1 MSILT
6 DTQKHSAMYYG
17 GTTQKKAK
25 AAMRRTAT
33 HLAAVQD
40 SLQLGTLGPLKPD
53 ELATL
58 AHAAQIMRR
67 LADLTEHA
75 GEEADR
81 IKTRI
86 DHRRAEALSALNAA
100 PVASTA
106 DQVALIALGSYPFE
120 LRSLARDCAEF
131 GAHRELPNKLRDARQ
146 SIAWDAAKSD
156 QKPADFIAAKLAT
169 LPTVRQAHDT
179 LIRQIEQIV
188 ETQTAERE
196 SRKAAA

>member
-1 MSILT
+1 MSLLT
-6 DTQKHSAMYYG
+6 ESQQHSAMYYG

-40 SLQLGTLGPLKPD
+40 SLQLGTLKPD
-53 ELATL
+53 ELAAL
-58 AHAAQIMRR
+58 ASAAQIMRR

-75 GEEADR
+75 AEEADR
-81 IKTRI
+81 IKSRI
-86 DHRRAEALSALNAA
+86 DHRRAEAMSALNAA

-146 SIAWDAAKSD
+146 SIAWDAAKND
-156 QKPADFIAAKLAT
+156 RNVRLFIDLKLAT
-169 LPTVRQAHDT
+169 LPTVRQTHDA

-196 SRKAAA
+196 SRKVAA

>member
-6 DTQKHSAMYYG
+6 DTQKRRAMYYG
-17 GTTQKKAK
+17 GATQKKAK

-33 HLAAVQD
+33 HLDLVHD
-40 SLQLGTLGPLKPD
+40 DLQRAEHSPLKPG
-53 ELATL
+53 ELAAL
-58 AHAAQIMRR
+58 ASAAQIMRR

-75 GEEADR
+75 AEEADR
-81 IKTRI
+81 IKSRI
-86 DHRRAEALSALNAA
+86 EHRRAEALSALNAA

-106 DQVALIALGSYPFE
+106 DQVALIALGTYPFE

-131 GAHRELPNKLRDARQ
+131 GAHHELPNKLRDARQ

-156 QKPADFIAAKLAT
+156 QKPADYIAAKMAT
-169 LPTVRQAHDT
+169 LPIVRQAQDA

-196 SRKAAA
+196 SRKVAA

>member
-1 MSILT
+1 MNLLT
-6 DTQKHSAMYYG
+6 DSQERTAMYYG
-17 GTTQKKAK
+17 GVAQKKAK

-40 SLQLGTLGPLKPD
+40 DLQRGTLGPFKPD
-53 ELATL
+53 EAATL
-58 AHAAQIMRR
+58 ASAAQIMRR
-67 LADLTEHA
+67 LADHTEHA
-75 GEEADR
+75 AEEADR
-81 IKTRI
+81 IKARI
-86 DHRRAEALSALNAA
+86 EARRAEASIALCVVPAIT
-100 PVASTA
+100 TA

-131 GAHRELPNKLRDARQ
+131 GAHHELPNKLRDARQ
-146 SIAWDAAKSD
+146 SLAWDAAKSD

-169 LPTVRQAHDT
+169 LPALRQAHDA